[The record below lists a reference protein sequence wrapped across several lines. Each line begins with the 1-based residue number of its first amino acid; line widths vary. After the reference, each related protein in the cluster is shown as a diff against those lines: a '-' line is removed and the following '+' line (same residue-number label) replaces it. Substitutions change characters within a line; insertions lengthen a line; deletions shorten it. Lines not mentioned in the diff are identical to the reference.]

1 MLTLFPEGDVRVH
14 IYVLVADVA
23 SLMIGDELATLSLV
37 LVQRDSSENKKTIA
51 LLALNTV
58 DMKSQ

>member
-23 SLMIGDELATLSLV
+23 SLMIGDELATLALV
-37 LVQRDSSENKKTIA
+37 LVQRDSSEN
-51 LLALNTV
+51 
-58 DMKSQ
+58 

>member
-23 SLMIGDELATLSLV
+23 SLMIGDGDELATLALV
-37 LVQRDSSENKKTIA
+37 LVQRDSSEN
-51 LLALNTV
+51 
-58 DMKSQ
+58 